1 MREEVFEI
9 WFEDLKE
16 EAQKQFLK
24 FMEMQWPDEGNL
36 YDFPITVIPKP
47 EKEEE

>member
-1 MREEVFEI
+1 MGFEI
-9 WFEDLKE
+9 WFVDLKE
-16 EAQKQFLK
+16 ETQKEFLK
-24 FMEMQWPDEGNL
+24 FMEMQSADEGNL